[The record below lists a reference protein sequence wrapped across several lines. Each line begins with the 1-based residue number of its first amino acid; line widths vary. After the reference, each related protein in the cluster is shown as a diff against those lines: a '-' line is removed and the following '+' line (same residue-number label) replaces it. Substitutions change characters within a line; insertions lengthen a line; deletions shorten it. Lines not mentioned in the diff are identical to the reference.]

1 MTGVAMTGGDGF
13 LGWHVQC
20 ALREQDVVAGDIP
33 VGSFFDAD
41 QARQAMDGASR
52 FIHLAGVNRGTD
64 EEVTAGNC
72 LFAEQAADV
81 LRTVD
86 NPPAVVVYANSIQSS
101 LDNTYGKA
109 KAQASEILR
118 AAAHSIGAEFIDIA
132 FPNLFGEH
140 GRPFYNSVV
149 ATFCHIL
156 AEGGTPEV
164 IEDRELTLLHAQD
177 AADVLTGTISIS
189 QMSALTTLETVTGL
203 RDRLASIAACYSRG
217 DIPDISTDV
226 ERNLFNTYRSYA
238 PTLTT
243 GIALTPHSDP
253 RGTFFEI
260 MRAHGGRSQSSFSV
274 TNPGFRRGDHFHRR
288 KIERF
293 IVLAGQARMTLRK
306 YGTAE
311 SVTIDVTGDQPV
323 AVDMP
328 TMWTHAIT
336 NTGSS
341 PLYTAFWINE
351 LYDPAHP
358 DTIPEVA

>member
-1 MTGVAMTGGDGF
+1 MNVAMTGGDGF
-13 LGWHVQC
+13 LGWHVRC
-20 ALREQDVVAGDIP
+20 ALREQNVVAGDIP
-33 VGSFFDAD
+33 VGSFFDAG
-41 QARQAMDGASR
+41 QARGAIDGAQR

-64 EEVTAGNC
+64 EEVAEGNR
-72 LFAEQAADV
+72 LFAEQAAGI

-86 NPPAVVVYANSIQSS
+86 NPPATVVYANSIQSS

-109 KAQASEILR
+109 KAEASEILR
-118 AAAHSIGAEFIDIA
+118 RAADAIGAQFIDIS

-156 AEGGTPEV
+156 SEGGSPQV
-164 IEDRELTLLHAQD
+164 IEDRELTLLHAQN
-177 AADVLTGTISIS
+177 AADLLIGNAPLATMDELTA
-189 QMSALTTLETVTGL
+189 QETVTGL
-203 RDRLASIAACYSRG
+203 RERIAWMAAEYSYG
-217 DIPDISTDV
+217 EIPDVSTRFNRD
-226 ERNLFNTYRSYA
+226 LFNTYRSYA

-243 GIALTPHSDP
+243 GIPLTVHSDG

-260 MRAHGGRSQSSFSV
+260 MRSGGGQSQSSFSV

-293 IVLAGQARMTLRK
+293 VVLSGQATMTLRK
-306 YGTAE
+306 YGTE
-311 SVTIDVTGDQPV
+311 ERVFIDVTGDTPV

-336 NTGSS
+336 NTGNK

-351 LYDPAHP
+351 LYDPTHP

>member
-13 LGWHVQC
+13 LGWHVRC
-20 ALREQDVVAGDIP
+20 ALREQNAEANDIP
-33 VGSFFDAD
+33 VGGFFDSD
-41 QARQAMDGASR
+41 QAYQAMDGADR
-52 FIHLAGVNRGTD
+52 FIHLAGVNRGSD
-64 EEVTAGNC
+64 EEVTAGNR
-72 LFAEQAADV
+72 LFAEQAAGV
-81 LRTVD
+81 LRRAD
-86 NPPAVVVYANSIQSS
+86 RPPTVVVYANSIQSS
-101 LDNTYGKA
+101 LDNIYGKA
-109 KAQASEILR
+109 KAAASEILR
-118 AAAHSIGAEFIDIA
+118 AAAEAVGAQFIDIS

-156 AEGGTPEV
+156 AEGGSPQV

-177 AADVLTGTISIS
+177 AADLLIGTVPVNAMDELTA
-189 QMSALTTLETVTGL
+189 QETVTGL
-203 RDRLASIAACYSRG
+203 RMRLSSMALQYSRG
-217 DIPDISTDV
+217 DIPDISARFSRD
-226 ERNLFNTYRSYA
+226 LFNTYRSYA

-243 GIALTPHSDP
+243 GIPLTPHSDA

-260 MRAHGGRSQSSFSV
+260 MRSGGGQSQSSFSV

-288 KIERF
+288 KVERF
-293 IVLAGQARMTLRK
+293 IVLAGQATMTLRK
-306 YGTAE
+306 YGTDE
-311 SVTIDVTGDQPV
+311 RVSIDVTGENPV

-336 NTGSS
+336 NTGDG

>member
-1 MTGVAMTGGDGF
+1 MTRVAMTGGDGF

-20 ALREQDVVAGDIP
+20 ALREQRIVAGDIP

-41 QARQAMDGASR
+41 QARRAMEGAGR

-64 EEVTAGNC
+64 EEVAAGNI
-72 LFAEQAADV
+72 LFAEQAAGV

-86 NPPAVVVYANSIQSS
+86 NPPSVVVYANSIQST
-101 LDNTYGKA
+101 LDNIYGKA
-109 KAQASEILR
+109 KAAASEILR
-118 AAAHSIGAEFIDIA
+118 AAANAVGAEFIDVS

-156 AEGGTPEV
+156 AESGAPTV

-177 AADVLTGTISIS
+177 AADLLIGNVPIEAMEGLT
-189 QMSALTTLETVTGL
+189 ALETVTGL
-203 RDRLASIAACYSRG
+203 RDRLASMASCYSRG
-217 DIPDISTDV
+217 EIPDISARFD
-226 ERNLFNTYRSYA
+226 RDLFNTYRSYA

-243 GIALTPHSDP
+243 GIPLTPHSDD

-260 MRAHGGRSQSSFSV
+260 MRAGGGQNQSSFSV
-274 TNPGFRRGDHFHRR
+274 TKPGFRRGDHFHRR

-293 IVLAGQARMTLRK
+293 IVLAGQATMTLRK
-306 YGTAE
+306 VGTDQR
-311 SVTIDVTGDQPV
+311 VFIDVTGDQPV

-336 NTGSS
+336 NTGNE

-358 DTIPEVA
+358 DTTPEVA